1 MFLLKGE
8 LLLKNFVLV
17 VISAI
22 VLTVFIALNYLLWDR
37 ETRMKSFENFKDSQN
52 VNIDSLKR
60 QLDAITKENENLKEK
75 NNEISE
81 NVKYLEDGKNKLN
94 IEKDSLRKK
103 LQEANDIITAVESKI
118 DMKPVELIVKR
129 WVDGING
136 RQPEVAYN
144 MQYKNIFSTSS
155 AISMDEF
162 RNVYSKGVASI
173 RLKSVKPYQGKT
185 PEDMSGQ
192 LLFVVSLEVKKDIGA
207 EPGFFSDGI
216 NDKIFVLKLDQKSNA
231 WVIVDVISSV

>member
-1 MFLLKGE
+1 M
-8 LLLKNFVLV
+8 KNFVLV

-37 ETRMKSFENFKDSQN
+37 ETRMKSFENFRDTQN
-52 VNIDSLKR
+52 VNVDSLKR
-60 QLDAITKENENLKEK
+60 QVDAITKENENLKEK
-75 NNEISE
+75 NSEISE
-81 NVKYLEDGKNKLN
+81 NVKYIEDGKNKLN

-103 LQEANDIITAVESKI
+103 LQEANDVIIAVESKI
-118 DMKPVELIVKR
+118 DIKPVEMIVKR
-129 WVDGING
+129 WVDGINS

-155 AISMDEF
+155 AISIDEF
-162 RNVYSKGVASI
+162 KNVYLKGVASI
-173 RLKSVKPYQGKT
+173 RLRSVKPYQGKM

-192 LLFVVSLEVKKDIGA
+192 LLFTASLEVKMDSGTG
-207 EPGFFSDGI
+207 PGFFSDGI
-216 NDKIFVLKLDQKSNA
+216 NEKIFVLKLDQKSNA

>member
-1 MFLLKGE
+1 M
-8 LLLKNFVLV
+8 KNFVLV